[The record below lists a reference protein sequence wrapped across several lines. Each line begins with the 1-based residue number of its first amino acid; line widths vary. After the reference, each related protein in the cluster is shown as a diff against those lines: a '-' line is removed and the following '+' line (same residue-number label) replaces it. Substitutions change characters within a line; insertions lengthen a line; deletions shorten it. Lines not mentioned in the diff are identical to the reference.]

1 MLERSRIFGALIGLV
16 YAVIYLFFA
25 IFPAGAGHGTY
36 IFFIPLWP
44 YLLGGLFFPT
54 LGYLGADLEP
64 SSAKLC
70 YLGLI
75 VLHYILMVVFFFY
88 TDLAEWTYVE
98 KIWRQSSFGII
109 LPIFV
114 FVAGQI
120 VIWMVF
126 IIGLVIDSRKR
137 KTVEILSSI

>member
-1 MLERSRIFGALIGLV
+1 MLERPRIFGALIGLG
-16 YAVIYLFFA
+16 YAVIYFFFA
-25 IFPAGAGHGTY
+25 IFSAGAGHGTY

-44 YLLGGLFFPT
+44 YLLGGLFFPM

-64 SSAKLC
+64 SFAKLG

-75 VLHYILMVVFFFY
+75 LLHYTLMVLFFFY

-98 KIWRQSSFGII
+98 KFWRQSSFGII
-109 LPIFV
+109 LPLFV
-114 FVAGQI
+114 FVVGQI

-137 KTVEILSSI
+137 KTVEI